1 MCIEYNIFIIFMIF
15 TCIMYNDILTIRM
28 LFTRFREAK
37 KIVLIKHSSLD
48 FELNLLIILLFI
60 LVSYIFS
67 IFFILFVVFLV
78 FRVFLLFEVFIAWIV
93 FNLKSLPQFAH
104 QLGVSHRECIFV
116 IFFLCV
122 WIFWFS
128 SVYISSYYFSVY
140 EFQIEL
146 PLKCIACQ
154 LQ

>member
-1 MCIEYNIFIIFMIF
+1 
-15 TCIMYNDILTIRM
+15 MYNDILTIRM

-78 FRVFLLFEVFIAWIV
+78 FRVFLLFEVFIA
-93 FNLKSLPQFAH
+93 
-104 QLGVSHRECIFV
+104 
-116 IFFLCV
+116 
-122 WIFWFS
+122 
-128 SVYISSYYFSVY
+128 
-140 EFQIEL
+140 
-146 PLKCIACQ
+146 
-154 LQ
+154 